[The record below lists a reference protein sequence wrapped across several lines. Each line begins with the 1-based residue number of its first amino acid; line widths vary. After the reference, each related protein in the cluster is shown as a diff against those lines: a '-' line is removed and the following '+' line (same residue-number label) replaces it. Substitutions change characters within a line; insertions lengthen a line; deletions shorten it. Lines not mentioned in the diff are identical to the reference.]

1 VLYRSEQLKA
11 LFIYKMR
18 CMCLCVCLCMCVCAK
33 CLYCLKS
40 VKLVT
45 MYMYSI
51 CILVTVEPEVV
62 IGQTVAMVTVPASAA
77 NSVVG
82 FVNNLASVDEGM
94 VLALR
99 RL

>member
-1 VLYRSEQLKA
+1 
-11 LFIYKMR
+11 
-18 CMCLCVCLCMCVCAK
+18 
-33 CLYCLKS
+33 
-40 VKLVT
+40 

-62 IGQTVAMVTVPASAA
+62 IGQTVAMVTVPASSA